1 MPTTKHSSA
10 AERHF
15 QPEHT
20 HEAAAASHDK
30 HAGFSSHEETNFAE
44 EQQRAAREEK
54 QHEQQEHE
62 KKQHEQASKPEN

>member
-20 HEAAAASHDK
+20 HEAAAASRDK
-30 HAGFSSHEETNFAE
+30 HAGFTSHEEEKFAE
-44 EQQRAAREEK
+44 EQSREA
-54 QHEQQEHE
+54 HEHAEHQ
-62 KKQHEQASKPEN
+62 KKEAPKP